1 MHIRTR
7 SLRSR
12 AGFSLTEL
20 MIVVTMLGIIGT
32 ALTSIL
38 IRQQRFHAAVATMTD
53 ARARMRDIATI
64 LPTDLR
70 SISSAGQDI
79 ITYDLT
85 SLQFRA
91 FIGTSV
97 LCKYA
102 TTTII
107 DLPPQNLVSKNVLTS
122 WINPPV
128 ANDVAFVYDEGT
140 EAGNA
145 DDSWVPYTIT
155 AVTSAAD
162 ATWCPSS
169 TVPQYATAADNGA
182 TRYRLTLSAAPNQAR
197 ETVGM
202 PIRLTREVKYS
213 VYQGA
218 DNQWYVGY
226 QTCTPNATFGLAGDC
241 GTREVLAGP
250 VLPGTTD
257 ASTSGLYFLYY
268 DQAGTALTAAAD
280 KNKIARIDVGI
291 RTTSSSLRGVGTAS
305 VAGDSLKFTIGIRNR
320 I

>member
-1 MHIRTR
+1 MRMRHPSSGR
-7 SLRSR
+7 R
-12 AGFSLTEL
+12 AGFTLTEL
-20 MIVVTMLGIIGT
+20 MIVVVMLGIIGT
-32 ALTSIL
+32 ALTSL
-38 IRQQRFHAAVATMTD
+38 LVRQQRFHAAVATMAD
-53 ARARMRDIATI
+53 ARARMRDISTI

-79 ITYDLT
+79 LAYDLT

-91 FIGTSV
+91 FVGTSV

-107 DLPPQNLVSKNVLTS
+107 DLPPQNLASKNMLTS
-122 WINPPV
+122 WINPPQV
-128 ANDVAFVYDEGT
+128 NDVAFIYNQGT
-140 EAGNA
+140 AVGNS
-145 DDSWVPYTIT
+145 DDTWQPFTIS

-162 ATWCPSS
+162 ATWCPATNVPAFA
-169 TVPQYATAADNGA
+169 TVLDAAA
-182 TRYRLTLSAAPNQAR
+182 TRYRLTLSAAPNQAQ
-197 ETVGM
+197 VISGA

-226 QTCTPNATFGLAGDC
+226 QTCAPNATFGLAGTC

-250 VLPGTTD
+250 VLPATTD

-268 DQAGTALTAAAD
+268 DQTGTALTALAD
-280 KNKIARIDVGI
+280 KNKIARIDIGI
-291 RTTSSSLRGVGTAS
+291 RTTSSSLRANSSTT
-305 VAGDSLKFTIGIRNR
+305 VAGDSIKFTVGIRNR
-320 I
+320 V

>member
-1 MHIRTR
+1 MHIRIR

-12 AGFSLTEL
+12 AGFTLSEL
-20 MIVVTMLGIIGT
+20 MIVVTLLGIIGT
-32 ALTSIL
+32 ALTSL
-38 IRQQRFHAAVATMTD
+38 LMKQQRFHAAVATMAD

-79 ITYDLT
+79 LTYDLT
-85 SLQFRA
+85 SMQFRA

-145 DDSWVPYTIT
+145 DDSWKPYTIS

-162 ATWCPSS
+162 ATWCPST
-169 TVPQYATAADNGA
+169 TVPQYATAADDGA
-182 TRYRLTLSAAPNQAR
+182 TRYRLTLASAPNQTQ
-197 ETVGM
+197 EPIGM

-226 QTCTPNATFGLAGDC
+226 QTCTPNATFGLAGTC

-250 VLPGTTD
+250 VLPATTD

-268 DQAGTALTAAAD
+268 DQAGNALTAAAD
-280 KNKIARIDVGI
+280 RNKIARIDVGV
-291 RTTSSSLRGVGTAS
+291 RTTSGSLRGAGTAAI
-305 VAGDSLKFTIGIRNR
+305 AGDSLKFTIGIRNR